1 MELTPTLVLDP
12 QNTPFPIPVPRNLGG
27 FMVEEIQMLDYPYF
41 PDLRGEGLGKAP
53 GIASG
58 LGQLTLNWASPLAL
72 DAGRQQGRTVT
83 ELLRSSPGAWTDPSP
98 AIQPDFSRGPLG
110 FAVGKDRGAKTLGV
124 AVEGRFDSLFAGRP
138 SPLLTADEDADE
150 DASGDAEDEEAGA
163 EAQGEFCL
171 VKVTAENISKEPQY
185 LSTDQTAFDAEG
197 AEFDSDTSA
206 MIWVEGN
213 DGFVLGEKLNPG
225 NSLDGVFVFDIPKGG
240 SLEYF
245 EFKADIFSTGVK
257 IAAK

>member
-1 MELTPTLVLDP
+1 MTTPPVGDDHKVAKAKAAAAKAEAKAMRPWFKKKRILIPGILVLVIAAMTVSNSGNSGNSNATDSSSEGSDSGTDAP
-12 QNTPFPIPVPRNLGG
+12 AYTPIGTAVADG
-27 FMVEEIQMLDYPYF
+27 
-41 PDLRGEGLGKAP
+41 DLM
-53 GIASG
+53 
-58 LGQLTLNWASPLAL
+58 NF
-72 DAGRQQGRTVT
+72 TVNEVT
-83 ELLRSSPGAWTDPSP
+83 C
-98 AIQPDFSRGPLG
+98 
-110 FAVGKDRGAKTLGV
+110 GV
-124 AVEGRFDSLFAGRP
+124 TSIGDSNF
-138 SPLLTADEDADE
+138 
-150 DASGDAEDEEAGA
+150 GA